1 MRKNLLNVFEEC
13 KYFYGELNWW
23 PADNPYE
30 VVLGAILTQNTNWS
44 NVTLSIMR
52 LKKSGNISPEKIE
65 VMDIEE
71 LKIFIKSSGFYNRK
85 AVSIKR
91 VTSFINRNLGGNIE
105 DIAKLGIGIA
115 RRKLLELKGIG
126 CETADS
132 ILLYAANMPIF
143 VVDAYTIRFL
153 GRMWACK
160 KKGYN
165 EVQKVLQDSFP
176 HDINLYKEFHAQ
188 IVEHS
193 KQICKKK
200 PLCSNCFLKDA
211 CLRDV

>member
-13 KYFYGELNWW
+13 KYYYGELNWW

-30 VVLGAILTQNTNWS
+30 VVLGAILTQNTNWN
-44 NVTLSIMR
+44 NVTLSIMH

-91 VTSFINRNLGGNIE
+91 ITSFINRNLGGNIE
-105 DIAKLGIGIA
+105 DISKLGIATA

-160 KKGYN
+160 KKEYN
-165 EVQKVLQDSFP
+165 EVQKVLQDSLP